1 MPAEADLF
9 SSAIFFSSQNLKA
22 VVFNI
27 GVILH
32 KVFDIIEVLVY
43 TIDAIGS

>member
-9 SSAIFFSSQNLKA
+9 SSVIFSSSQNLKA
-22 VVFNI
+22 VVFHI

-32 KVFDIIEVLVY
+32 KVFDAIEVLVY
-43 TIDAIGS
+43 TIEAIGF